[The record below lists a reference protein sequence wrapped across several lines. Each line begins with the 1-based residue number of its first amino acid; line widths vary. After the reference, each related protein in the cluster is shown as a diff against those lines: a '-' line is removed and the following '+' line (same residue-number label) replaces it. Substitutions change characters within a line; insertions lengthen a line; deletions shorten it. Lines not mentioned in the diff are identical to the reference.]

1 MAGAGIASGGSLGS
15 DIATAELQDGAV
27 TLAKMAD
34 LAQDKFI
41 GRTTA
46 STGVPETATITA
58 AARTVLDDT
67 TVSAMLDTLGGTAA
81 TGTGGVVRATS
92 PTLVTP
98 VLGTPTSGSLGA
110 CTGGKHEVEAFT
122 AGDTLITAES
132 GKVCTNTGAGGAVTL
147 TLPAATGSGVYYI
160 GYCTVAQNLVFD
172 AAGTDV
178 IQNNASAS
186 SAGGTLTA
194 GAVGR
199 GCCIADVASGVWGV
213 LYTIGAWTAA

>member
-1 MAGAGIASGGSLGS
+1 MAGAGLPSGGGSLGS
-15 DIATAELQDGAV
+15 DISTAEIQDGAV

-41 GRTTA
+41 VRTTA
-46 STGVPETATITA
+46 STGVPETATVTA

-67 TVSAMLDTLGGTAA
+67 TVDAMLNTLGGATA
-81 TGTGGVVRATS
+81 TGTGAVVRATS
-92 PTLVTP
+92 PTLATP
-98 VLGTPTSGSLGA
+98 ALTML
-110 CTGGKHEVEAFT
+110 KEAFT
-122 AGDTLITAES
+122 SGDTLTTAES
-132 GKVCTNTGAGGAVTL
+132 GKVCTNTGASGAVTL
-147 TLPAATGSGVYYI
+147 TLPAATGSGVYFF

-194 GAVGR
+194 GAIGR
-199 GCCIADVASGVWGV
+199 GCLIADVASGVWGV
-213 LYTIGAWTAA
+213 LNTIGAWTTA